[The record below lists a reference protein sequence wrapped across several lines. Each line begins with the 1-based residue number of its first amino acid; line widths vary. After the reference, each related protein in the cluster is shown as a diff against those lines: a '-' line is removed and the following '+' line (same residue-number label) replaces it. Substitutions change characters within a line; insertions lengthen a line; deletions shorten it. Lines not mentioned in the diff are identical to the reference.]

1 MKMKKLLVTMAA
13 TAVAAVGICAMSA
26 SAYFPTQ
33 WTYTYNEGAEES
45 VTSNVYVM
53 NKKTVTPPSGG
64 NYYLHAMIPKN
75 EDGSTSSAFLGNRYA
90 KSEPMQLEDGKQYKI
105 SFWISGSAGCNWW
118 LNNVRVADVNDPSI
132 SAKTAGNENNFY
144 NMLETANEN
153 KWVDGIEW
161 YKCVDTFTYDASK
174 TTEPCVYFLFRYS
187 AGNEPTEFFIDNCT
201 VVATDDP
208 TETNLL
214 PNGDFDTPAD
224 GQNLSWNVFS
234 NNGDMYS
241 GMSVEKVS
249 GVNIG
254 GGVQG
259 GNSTLR
265 FMCPEDQNGAIA
277 AHSNPF
283 SLQKGKK
290 YTLIFAIDGNYW
302 GPMFNLR
309 FAKAESPID
318 GIAVVE
324 GSTRR
329 DWNNYENGW
338 AEISGFN
345 TQWKKLEFTANDD
358 YENMVLTL
366 STWSGT
372 TGTLYVDNVCLTEEG
387 SDVNLINDGSFEDN
401 VGNDYWNVQYINT
414 SEECSMKIVE
424 TEDGATGPWWPDG
437 TKAVRVFY
445 PYGGSGE
452 MFLWSKP
459 IEGLEDGKEYTLKFY
474 FKGDTNPYNSARF
487 GLAGLNDVVPLSPV
501 NEYPKIDGFVNS
513 AILAE
518 HDGGDSLA
526 GMNSAKLTFTY
537 HKLSNQN
544 PRVYFRMRGPGY
556 DPQDTLMYLD
566 NFSLCAT
573 GSTKNLLKDGSFEGV
588 DGKLTASRV
597 SIAGEKVDGNYIY
610 DKGTVKLTTYASN
623 TTGADKTVTIIA
635 AYYYGNRLVAMEKAS
650 DTVEADADNKEIS
663 VDINIGEIDDS
674 GYYKLKAFVWD
685 SVDGLK
691 PILAVPAQFEANNGE

>member
-1 MKMKKLLVTMAA
+1 MKMKKMLVTMAA

-45 VTSNVYVM
+45 ANSNIYVM
-53 NKKTVTPPSGG
+53 NKKTVAPLGG
-64 NYYLHAMIPKN
+64 NYYLHAMIPPMTDGN
-75 EDGSTSSAFLGNRYA
+75 EINGNRYA
-90 KSEPMQLEDGKQYKI
+90 RSEPMQLEDGKQYKLT
-105 SFWISGSAGCNWW
+105 FWYYATEGNHPYF
-118 LNNVRVADVNDPSI
+118 NNVRVADINNPGLGVGDREG
-132 SAKTAGNENNFY
+132 GNEDNFF
-144 NMLETANEN
+144 NTCVESKTI
-153 KWVDGIEW
+153 DGKEW
-161 YKCVDTFTYDASK
+161 NKCVYTFTYHASK
-174 TTEPCVYFLFRYS
+174 SEEPCVYFLFRATYS
-187 AGNEPTEFFIDNCT
+187 ADKTLEYFIDDCT
-201 VVATDDP
+201 VVAADDP

-214 PNGDFDTPAD
+214 PNGDFDTPEETR
-224 GQNLSWNVFS
+224 NLAWNVFS

-254 GGVQG
+254 NGVQG

-265 FMCPEDQNGAIA
+265 FMCPKDQNGAIA

-290 YTLIFAIDGNYW
+290 YTLTFAIDGNYW

-309 FAKAESPID
+309 FAKAESPIN

-338 AEISGFN
+338 TEISGFD
-345 TQWKKLEFTANDD
+345 TRWKKLEFTANDD

-366 STWSGT
+366 STWAGT

-459 IEGLEDGKEYTLKFY
+459 IEGLVDGQEYTLKFY

-635 AYYYGNRLVAMEKAS
+635 AYYYGNRLVAMEKTS
-650 DTVEADADNKEIS
+650 DTVETDADNKEIS

-685 SVDGLK
+685 SVDGMK